1 MVQDLILALKAD
13 NVVACFIL
21 SGISFHKFG
30 PKLDIVSVP
39 KCAVC
44 MFPLAKCIPLLN
56 PIMDGVV
63 EVGGRGVKNYHILGD
78 GWTVE

>member
-13 NVVACFIL
+13 NVEACFIL
-21 SGISFHKFG
+21 SASCFHNLG

-44 MFPLAKCIPLLN
+44 MFLLAKCISLPKFYLRFLQN
-56 PIMDGVV
+56 
-63 EVGGRGVKNYHILGD
+63 
-78 GWTVE
+78 